1 MAGVE
6 EEGKGTRFVPGP
18 CMINDGAR
26 IMPLSALKRWKR
38 QVFGSTR
45 LLQPL
50 SVSTGLEGKSEYC
63 PDIPGNES
71 IALRR

>member
-6 EEGKGTRFVPGP
+6 EEGKGTRFVPVP
-18 CMINDGAR
+18 CIINDGAR
-26 IMPLSALKRWKR
+26 IMLLSALKRWKR

-50 SVSTGLEGKSEYC
+50 SVSTGLEKAKVNIVQISQAT
-63 PDIPGNES
+63 D
-71 IALRR
+71 R